1 MIPRPQIVPPLG
13 MSSVKATTW
22 SEWSRVFATQFE
34 PPINRHSLM
43 VLKDNKSVRV
53 RPHAAPHS

>member
-1 MIPRPQIVPPLG
+1 MIPRRQIVLPLG

-22 SEWSRVFATQFE
+22 SEWSRVFAQFE
-34 PPINRHSLM
+34 PPINRQALL

>member
-1 MIPRPQIVPPLG
+1 MIPRRQIVLPLG

-22 SEWSRVFATQFE
+22 SEWSRVFAQFE
-34 PPINRHSLM
+34 PPINRQSLL